1 MFKNHIK
8 INCMPF
14 QHKND
19 RRIAKVHI
27 GKIEGTSLPKIIIM
41 IYYHI
46 ASGGLP
52 ELNVENYLV

>member
-1 MFKNHIK
+1 
-8 INCMPF
+8 MPF

-19 RRIAKVHI
+19 RRIAKEHI

-52 ELNVENYLV
+52 ELNVKNYLV

>member
-1 MFKNHIK
+1 MLKNHIK

-14 QHKND
+14 QLEND
-19 RRIAKVHI
+19 GSIAIEHI